1 MKSKYSELFKQLQNE
16 QGILNL
22 DRQRDTD
29 VLIVDGLNSFIRVFS
44 AVPIVNDDGDHI
56 GGTFGF
62 IRSIGA
68 IVRQFKP
75 TRLVIVF
82 DGKGGSARRK
92 KMHSGYKEG
101 RSLPTRFNRF
111 EDTEQTVEQEIQ
123 SLQRQFGRLAEYLNC
138 LPVTVISIDNI
149 EADDVISYLATD
161 IFVKEET
168 KKVTIMSDD
177 KDFLQLIDDR
187 VQVWRP
193 VEKKLYGRNEMV
205 ERFGM
210 HPENFLLYKIF
221 IGDNSDNIPGIKGV
235 GPKTLL
241 NKFPFVTEHRKV
253 DIDEILQ
260 YCEANKDSKYAIYK
274 SVLEQKDSMELNY
287 RLMQLHNVDIAGSYK
302 TMIVDMAGRA
312 SNTYD
317 KNSFKQLFMLDK
329 AYTVIPNV
337 DSWLQ
342 NTFSNLAAY

>member
-1 MKSKYSELFKQLQNE
+1 MKNRYSELFKKLQE
-16 QGILNL
+16 DQSILNL
-22 DRQRDTD
+22 NRHRDTD

-68 IVRQFKP
+68 IIRQFKP
-75 TRLVIVF
+75 TRVVIVF
-82 DGKGGSARRK
+82 DGKGGSHRRK

-111 EDTEQTVEQEIQ
+111 DDTEQTVEQEIA
-123 SLQRQFGRLAEYLNC
+123 SLQRQFGRLADYLNC

-149 EADDVISYLATD
+149 EADDVISYLTTD
-161 IFVKEET
+161 VFVKDT
-168 KKVTIMSDD
+168 DKVTIMSDD
-177 KDFLQLIDDR
+177 KDFLQLINNR
-187 VQVWRP
+187 VRVWRP
-193 VEKKLYGRNEMV
+193 VEKKLYGPEEMM
-205 ERFGM
+205 ERFGL
-210 HPENFLLYKIF
+210 PAENFILYKIF

-235 GPKTLL
+235 GHKTLL
-241 NKFPFVTEHRKV
+241 SKFPFITEQRKV
-253 DIDEILQ
+253 EIDEVLQ
-260 YCEANKDSKYAIYK
+260 YCEDNKDSKYAIYK
-274 SVLEQKDSMELNY
+274 SVLEQKESMELNF
-287 RLMQLHNVDIAGSYK
+287 RLMQLHNVDIATNFK
-302 TMIVDMAGRA
+302 LMISDMANRPP
-312 SNTYD
+312 NTMD
-317 KNSFKQLFMLDK
+317 KMEFKKLFMLDK

>member
-1 MKSKYSELFKQLQNE
+1 MKSNYAELFKKLQQE
-16 QGILNL
+16 QSILNSN
-22 DRQRDTD
+22 RQRDTD

-75 TRLVIVF
+75 TRVVIVF
-82 DGKGGSARRK
+82 DGKGGSHRRK

-111 EDTEQTVEQEIQ
+111 EDTEQTVEQEIH

-161 IFVKEET
+161 VFVKDT
-168 KKVTIMSDD
+168 QKVTIMSDD
-177 KDFLQLIDDR
+177 KDFLQLINDR

-193 VEKKLYGRNEMV
+193 VEKKLYGPAEMM

-210 HPENFLLYKIF
+210 PPENFILYKIF

-235 GPKTLL
+235 GHKTLL
-241 NKFPFVTEHRKV
+241 SKFPFITEQRKV
-253 DIDEILQ
+253 DIDEVLQ
-260 YCEANKDSKYAIYK
+260 YCETNKDSKYAIYK
-274 SVLEQKDSMELNY
+274 SVLEQKNSMELNY
-287 RLMQLHNVDIAGSYK
+287 NLMQLHNVDISSHFK
-302 TMIVDMAGRA
+302 LMISDMANRPP
-312 SNTYD
+312 NTLD
-317 KNSFKQLFMLDK
+317 RISFKKLFMLDK

>member
-1 MKSKYSELFKQLQNE
+1 MNSKYSDLFKKLQEE
-16 QGILNL
+16 QSILNL
-22 DRQRDTD
+22 NRHRDTD

-68 IVRQFKP
+68 VVRQFKP

-82 DGKGGSARRK
+82 DGKGGSHRRK

-101 RSLPTRFNRF
+101 RSLPTRFNRY
-111 EDTEQTVEQEIQ
+111 DDSLQSVEQEIA
-123 SLQRQFGRLAEYLNC
+123 SLQQQFGRLAEYLNC

-149 EADDVISYLATD
+149 EADDVISYLTTD
-161 IFVKEET
+161 VFVKDT
-168 KKVTIMSDD
+168 QRVTIMSDD
-177 KDFLQLIDDR
+177 KDFLQLIDNR
-187 VQVWRP
+187 VRVWRP
-193 VEKKLYGRNEMV
+193 VEKKLYGPEEMM

-210 HPENFLLYKIF
+210 PPENFILYKIF

-235 GPKTLL
+235 GHKTLL
-241 NKFPFVTEHRKV
+241 SKFPFITEQRKV
-253 DIDEILQ
+253 EIDEVLR
-260 YCEANKDSKYAIYK
+260 YCEDNKDSKYAIYK

-287 RLMQLHNVDIAGSYK
+287 RLMQLHNVDISGNFK
-302 TMIVDMAGRA
+302 MMISDMA
-312 SNTYD
+312 SKPPNTMD
-317 KNSFKQLFMLDK
+317 KIGFKKLFMLDK
-329 AYTVIPNV
+329 AYTVIPNL